1 MAMMMN
7 EGKKPGMRKKIEE
20 LMMRGPSSS
29 KEMEPELEI
38 EMGEGEE
45 EMPEEEM
52 GMEEEME
59 KPAASDALVNV
70 ADEELIAEFKK
81 RGLGAK
87 DLA

>member
-1 MAMMMN
+1 MAMMS
-7 EGKKPGMRKKIEE
+7 GKPGMRRKIEE
-20 LMMRGPSSS
+20 LMMKGAPSSK
-29 KEMEPELEI
+29 KEMEPEMEY
-38 EMGEGEE
+38 EMELGSEE
-45 EMPEEEM
+45 EPNPEDEM
-52 GMEEEME
+52 DMESEME